1 MLIPIVPSFAFV
13 LVVAAQA
20 TFADTVVTFNASG
33 NDAPNT
39 LLIHAGSVQMPA
51 PQSNMRVVM
60 DTNNRHMLMIDDGK
74 KQYMEMNSESIKQTS
89 NMMDMVRQQ
98 MMAQLENMPEQ
109 QRKML
114 EQRMGIN
121 LKQPTAPVIKV
132 NATGKM
138 KSVSKIQCEIHDVL
152 SDGKKTM
159 EACVATVAASGVAQ
173 SDYETMQKMFQMSR
187 EFARQAGNLGGL
199 AATTTVANMPDLNG
213 VPMAVKNIAD
223 GNSITITSID
233 STVKLAAAKFKPGS
247 DYKKINLLEQMK
259 NMGGVPGLPH

>member
-1 MLIPIVPSFAFV
+1 MYRPIVFSFVFA
-13 LVVAAQA
+13 LAAASQSA
-20 TFADTVVTFNASG
+20 FADTVVTFNATG
-33 NDAPNT
+33 NDVPNT
-39 LLIHAGSVQMPA
+39 ISIHDGSVQMPV
-51 PQSNMRVVM
+51 PQGNMRLVM
-60 DTNNRHMLMIDDGK
+60 DTKTSRMLMIDDGK
-74 KQYMEMNSESIKQTS
+74 KQYMEMDSETIKQTS
-89 NMMDMVRQQ
+89 DLMDMVRTQ